1 MSSVLRL
8 ERKQKNLQMHFQ
20 CAYFYFLTINTFIH
34 SRSSLKNHTR
44 FQTKMGK
51 VYTCF
56 QTKKAPKTP
65 PCGAAHTYMAYIR
78 KYPPPPGLSIK
89 PTDFK
94 FREDTF
100 KSVLSNTS
108 RHNSRRYLLLSLL
121 SFVMILNA
129 FFVSCSKMPLVPT

>member
-1 MSSVLRL
+1 MPSILRL

-20 CAYFYFLTINTFIH
+20 SAYFYFLTINTFIH

-44 FQTKMGK
+44 FQIKNGQS
-51 VYTCF
+51 VYLF
-56 QTKKAPKTP
+56 SDQKGPQTIPF
-65 PCGAAHTYMAYIR
+65 GEAHTDIAYN
-78 KYPPPPGLSIK
+78 KEVPPPGLSIK
-89 PTDFK
+89 PTYFK

-108 RHNSRRYLLLSLL
+108 RHNSSRYLLLSLL